1 MDNKDAFI
9 IRNVH
14 FTNIFSQYVY
24 EVPLQRILEVSS
36 VYLWGGY
43 LNEISHNVKNV
54 PISRSYLDKYEMLY
68 EQPKRVLY
76 NNIIKS
82 RCEHS
87 TWGLIRG
94 LGQSHT

>member
-1 MDNKDAFI
+1 MKNKFHI
-9 IRNVH
+9 IILSQ
-14 FTNIFSQYVY
+14 NIYK
-24 EVPLQRILEVSS
+24 VPFQRILEISS

-68 EQPKRVLY
+68 EQPKRVFY

>member
-1 MDNKDAFI
+1 MI
-9 IRNVH
+9 
-14 FTNIFSQYVY
+14 IFSKNVY
-24 EVPLQRILEVSS
+24 EVPLQRILEISS

>member
-1 MDNKDAFI
+1 MI
-9 IRNVH
+9 IS
-14 FTNIFSQYVY
+14 SQDIY
-24 EVPLQRILEVSS
+24 EIPFYRLFEISF